1 MRQENLLFVG
11 LIVALT
17 LAYSSAFRAS
27 SEATRLDMAES
38 PGERAP
44 DFTGIGQVTAVAI
57 TTGSA
62 NN

>member
-27 SEATRLDMAES
+27 SEATPLDMAGS
-38 PGERAP
+38 SGERAP
-44 DFTGIGQVTAVAI
+44 DFTRIGQVSAVAI
-57 TTGSA
+57 TTGPA